1 MASNKNDRLAPPL
14 MYAFRAAHEKRDAK
28 QRLDLR
34 DEAGERVIATRR
46 VTTRSPISE
55 SGLRR
60 EVMTDLLSLFNTT
73 NLNAAEDLSS
83 LPAARSSILNYGF
96 PDLSWRTIDE
106 NSLNEV
112 SREIE
117 IALADFEPRLARNS
131 IQARRD
137 LSTGA
142 EELKLRFLVKAD
154 LRARPVNVPVEF
166 VAEVELDSGKIKIDR
181 LKGAHEPRIPG
192 VLQSQ
197 ARSAA

>member
-1 MASNKNDRLAPPL
+1 

-28 QRLDLR
+28 QRIDLR

-46 VTTRSPISE
+46 VTARSPISE

-60 EVMTDLLSLFNTT
+60 EVMNDLLSLFNTT

-106 NSLNEV
+106 NSLSEV

-117 IALADFEPRLARNS
+117 IALADFEPRLARNT
-131 IQARRD
+131 IQVRREV
-137 LSTGA
+137 STEA

-166 VAEVELDSGKIKIDR
+166 VAEVELDSGKIKIER
-181 LKGAHEPRIPG
+181 L
-192 VLQSQ
+192 
-197 ARSAA
+197 